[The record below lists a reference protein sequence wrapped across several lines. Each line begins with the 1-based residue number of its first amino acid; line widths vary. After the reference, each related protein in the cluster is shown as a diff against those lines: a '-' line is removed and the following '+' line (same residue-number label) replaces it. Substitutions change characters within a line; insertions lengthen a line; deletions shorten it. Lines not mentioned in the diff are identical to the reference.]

1 MTPRAGAAGAAPAN
15 PVAWI
20 DDDIALAS
28 VVDRVLAE
36 PRYAIDT
43 EFHREQTYF
52 PRLAL
57 VQLAWPGGTALVD
70 PLAVGT
76 SELARLFASD
86 AVAVVH
92 AAQQDLDVLGHA
104 IGAIPRHI
112 YDTQI
117 AASFVGYSTP
127 SLVVLVQGEL
137 GVTPAKGDR
146 LTDWLRRPLSEAQ
159 KDYAAADVRYL
170 LELQDRLDA
179 VLAGLGRTEWVAAAC
194 EELRLR
200 PIGAIDP
207 KDAWSRLKD
216 VRTLRGRS
224 RAVAQS
230 LAEWREREAQALDVP
245 VRQVLPDLAVLGI
258 AQRQPLTL
266 DELAQCRGVDHR
278 HRQGRVAR
286 EVLAAVERGQ
296 QAAPPPVTGG
306 GDDVERALRP
316 AVALISAWVSQVAK
330 DERIDTG
337 MLATRA
343 DLVALLGNDPNARLS
358 LGWRAE
364 LLGDGIRRLLDGSAG
379 LTFARE
385 GGLRLITAPGPDNPI
400 NG

>member
-15 PVAWI
+15 PVTWI
-20 DDDIALAS
+20 DDDVALAS
-28 VVDRVLAE
+28 VVDAVVAE

-86 AVAVVH
+86 AVAVLH

-170 LELQDRLDA
+170 LELQDRLDS

-207 KDAWSRLKD
+207 EDAWTRLKD

-230 LAEWREREAQALDVP
+230 LAAWREREAQALDVP

-258 AQRQPLTL
+258 AQRQPSTL

-286 EVLAAVERGQ
+286 EVLAAVRARPARRAAAGHERRRRRR
-296 QAAPPPVTGG
+296 ARPASGG
-306 GDDVERALRP
+306 GADLGVGQPGRQGRAHRHRHARHARRPRRP
-316 AVALISAWVSQVAK
+316 ARERSQRPVEQRVA
-330 DERIDTG
+330 G
-337 MLATRA
+337 RA
-343 DLVALLGNDPNARLS
+343 ARRRHPPAARRQRRTHL
-358 LGWRAE
+358 
-364 LLGDGIRRLLDGSAG
+364 RRLRERRLI
-379 LTFARE
+379 ARE
-385 GGLRLITAPGPDNPI
+385 
-400 NG
+400 

>member
-15 PVAWI
+15 TVTWI
-20 DDDIALAS
+20 DDDVALAN
-28 VVDRVLAE
+28 VVDAVVAE

-76 SELARLFASD
+76 SQLARLFASD

-104 IGAIPRHI
+104 VGAIPRHI

-146 LTDWLRRPLSEAQ
+146 LTDWLRRPLSATQ

-170 LELQDRLDA
+170 LELQDRLDS

-207 KDAWSRLKD
+207 KDAWTRLKD

-224 RAVAQS
+224 APSPSR
-230 LAEWREREAQALDVP
+230 WRPGARGRRRRSMCRCARCSPTWPCSASP
-245 VRQVLPDLAVLGI
+245 SASPS
-258 AQRQPLTL
+258 TL
-266 DELAQCRGVDHR
+266 EELAQCRGVDHR

-296 QAAPPPVTGG
+296 HAAPPPVTSS

-330 DERIDTG
+330 DARIDTG
-337 MLATRA
+337 MLAT
-343 DLVALLGNDPNARLS
+343 ARRP
-358 LGWRAE
+358 GRP
-364 LLGDGIRRLLDGSAG
+364 
-379 LTFARE
+379 ARE
-385 GGLRLITAPGPDNPI
+385 RSQRPVEQRLAGRAARRRHPSAARRQRRTHLRPRGWLR
-400 NG
+400 